1 MSDEAIN
8 DGKKPAKKKSPD
20 ELTIALDMDEETSLG
35 IYSNLVLSNY
45 SKEEFFLDFAFLQP
59 QMRKG
64 KVRSR
69 IILSPKNAKRLLHL
83 LAQNIKDFES
93 KCGPIDDPLPPQG
106 IKFSFN

>member
-1 MSDEAIN
+1 
-8 DGKKPAKKKSPD
+8 
-20 ELTIALDMDEETSLG
+20 
-35 IYSNLVLSNY
+35 
-45 SKEEFFLDFAFLQP
+45 LQP